1 MGIPVLDT
9 ILGIVREPLERL
21 IPDKNQKQVFEH
33 EITMAVLASGMGQME
48 INKTEAEHPSVFV
61 AGWRPAVGWVCAA
74 ALAWH
79 FILYDLLAWVQMA
92 FFPGTPA
99 LPTLTGTSEL
109 ITVLFS
115 LLGLGGLRTFEKM
128 RGVSR
133 EGMNSIR

>member
-1 MGIPVLDT
+1 
-9 ILGIVREPLERL
+9 
-21 IPDKNQKQVFEH
+21 
-33 EITMAVLASGMGQME
+33 MAKKRAKVKA
-48 INKTEAEHPSVFV
+48 T
-61 AGWRPAVGWVCAA
+61 PAQLRARKKFAAA

-79 FILYDLLAWVQMA
+79 FILYDLLAWVQVA

-99 LPTLTGTSEL
+99 LPALTGTSEL

-133 EGMNSIR
+133 EGMKVKASPE